1 MLASASWDGTALL
14 WDMELVVPHP
24 GTLKLLALA
33 RLGLSDGPQLQQ
45 NHPNP
50 FNSGTV
56 ISWFQLQAG
65 PARLEVFALT
75 GQRLA
80 VLHQGPEKAGL
91 HRLRWDGRDDRGRP
105 LASGVYVYRLVTA
118 DAVQTRKLTLLR

>member
-1 MLASASWDGTALL
+1 M
-14 WDMELVVPHP
+14 
-24 GTLKLLALA
+24 
-33 RLGLSDGPQLQQ
+33 
-45 NHPNP
+45 
-50 FNSGTV
+50 
-56 ISWFQLQAG
+56 QAG